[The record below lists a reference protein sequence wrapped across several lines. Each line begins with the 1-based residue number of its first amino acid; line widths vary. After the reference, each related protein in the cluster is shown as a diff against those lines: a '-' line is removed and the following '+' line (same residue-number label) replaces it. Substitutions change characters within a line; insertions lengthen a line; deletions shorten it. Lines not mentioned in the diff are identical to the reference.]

1 MNRLKPRI
9 APVAVYR
16 ADEPD
21 AARLHK
27 LSNSQGLPA
36 EIERFG
42 PKAVYVVVNSTRPD
56 LSALARS
63 AVGSVRQV
71 LALDELA

>member
-1 MNRLKPRI
+1 M
-9 APVAVYR
+9 AVYR

-27 LSNSQGLPA
+27 LLTSQGLPA

-42 PKAVYVVVNSTRPD
+42 ARAVYVIVNSTRSDVP
-56 LSALARS
+56 ALAKS
-63 AVGSVRQV
+63 AGRSVRQV
-71 LALDELA
+71 LDLDQLA

>member
-1 MNRLKPRI
+1 
-9 APVAVYR
+9 VAVYR

-27 LSNSQGLPA
+27 LLTSQGLPA

-42 PKAVYVVVNSTRPD
+42 ARAVYVIVNSTRSDVP
-56 LSALARS
+56 ALAKS
-63 AVGSVRQV
+63 AGRSVRQILDLDQ
-71 LALDELA
+71 LA